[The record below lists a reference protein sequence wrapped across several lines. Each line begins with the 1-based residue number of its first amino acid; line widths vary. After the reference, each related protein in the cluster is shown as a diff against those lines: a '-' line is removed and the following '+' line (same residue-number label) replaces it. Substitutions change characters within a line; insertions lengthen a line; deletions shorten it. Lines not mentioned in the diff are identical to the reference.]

1 MPDLNHVALEA
12 TARKFDAA
20 GQLNMFVGT
29 SVVLALLEERKRL
42 AERVRNLAEGRDMM
56 GNKWAEALDRA
67 TAAEAERDRMKAAL
81 FPEPRR
87 LVRRVRP
94 ARGRGG
100 EAMTWEQRCVAL
112 ARAIADMGQDAY
124 ENGRR
129 SGFAQ
134 GMTRAANIAWL
145 AALVPPD
152 GGEPS
157 EEERRVAQAAHDN
170 ILAALS
176 AGQIKPEGE

>member
-1 MPDLNHVALEA
+1 MPDLDHAALEA
-12 TARKFDAA
+12 AARKFDAA

-29 SVVLALLEERKRL
+29 SVILALLDERDAL
-42 AERVRNLAEGRDMM
+42 AA
-56 GNKWAEALDRA
+56 RA